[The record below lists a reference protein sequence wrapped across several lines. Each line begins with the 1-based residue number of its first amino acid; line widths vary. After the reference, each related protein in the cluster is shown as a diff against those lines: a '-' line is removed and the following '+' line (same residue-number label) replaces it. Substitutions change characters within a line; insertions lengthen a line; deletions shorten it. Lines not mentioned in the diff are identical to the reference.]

1 MPNYIFYD
9 ENGTIYKKKQSISS
23 HLIEE
28 GLIPGYERTVKVDNI
43 NIITKFHKVENGVVR
58 LMTQAEK
65 DVILQAEEDA
75 RILAENQAIEN
86 FRIELKEVLTALIKR
101 INVRIPSNPI
111 AKQESIDEIKNT
123 RNP

>member
-111 AKQESIDEIKNT
+111 TKQEIIDEIKNS